1 MATKAPTKLVTEK
14 KVPPKPESLRIKE
27 ERNTKYAEALNKAR
41 EQRRVDNKA
50 RRADVLKR
58 SQTHLQNYQNAVNQE
73 TKLRR

>member
-1 MATKAPTKLVTEK
+1 MTTKAPAKEAPQV

-27 ERNTKYAEALNKAR
+27 ERNTKYAVALNKAR

-58 SQTHLQNYQNAVNQE
+58 SQTHLQNYQNSVNQ
-73 TKLRR
+73 

>member
-1 MATKAPTKLVTEK
+1 MATKAPVKEAPQT

-27 ERNTKYAEALNKAR
+27 ERNTKYAVALNKAR

-58 SQTHLQNYQNAVNQE
+58 SQTHLQNYQNSVNQ
-73 TKLRR
+73 